1 MCGFVR
7 LCGCAV
13 VRFYGY
19 AVIAGIGDNRAK
31 AYDIAGIE

>member
-1 MCGFVR
+1 MY
-7 LCGCAV
+7 GCAV

-19 AVIAGIGDNRAK
+19 AVIAGIAGIGDNRAK